1 MAVVFDRLCRQGFCR
16 RSRWL
21 CTGGTG
27 GQPAGLVDRHPPIV
41 PAAFRKLDAVAVLA
55 GPLLPAPGSWGWL
68 DAMATLGSAPRGCPL
83 SVVVA
88 DVVAEPPDSLEI
100 TGKPPVGKV
109 CGRPRH
115 VEVQW

>member
-1 MAVVFDRLCRQGFCR
+1 VHPF
-16 RSRWL
+16 RS
-21 CTGGTG
+21 
-27 GQPAGLVDRHPPIV
+27 
-41 PAAFRKLDAVAVLA
+41 
-55 GPLLPAPGSWGWL
+55 PL
-68 DAMATLGSAPRGCPL
+68 PRGQAAAELASEMITGQGPWPLRQAPMSGSCLL

-88 DVVAEPPDSLEI
+88 DVVTEPPHSLEI